1 VLVVLASALF
11 AGRAA
16 AQDSTAAVLARA
28 RSHYDRLE
36 VEQALP
42 LFRQV
47 ISPQWTAAVT
57 PAQRAEAFK
66 YIGATFVIMGKP
78 DSGAAYFQAA
88 LARDP
93 FTDLDARVFTPAQIT
108 AFAAARQT
116 TFAVGARPVTPA
128 RVNLRSDQVH
138 FTIVTTHSA
147 DVVVRLSSTAGGA
160 TFEVLRGGNDGVRDV
175 LWDGLTPGGAIA
187 PAGRYALDVV
197 ATSRLLS
204 IPDSV
209 RIYFDLHAE
218 TPPLEDTLRALA
230 PGALLPEHRS
240 QAGASG
246 DLVKGLAIAGGV
258 MLIANG
264 MNNDRLSSGSDA
276 RPAIVA
282 GAAAV
287 TGVVAF
293 LRGRAHTRIDAN
305 IAANRRLVAAHDSTN
320 AAIRARNADRLA
332 RPVLVIAPAGVV
344 AP

>member
-1 VLVVLASALF
+1 LLVVLASALF

-28 RSHYDRLE
+28 RAHYERVE

-47 ISPQWTAAVT
+47 TSPQWTAPVT

-66 YIGATFVIMGKP
+66 YIGAMLVIMGQR
-78 DSGAAYFQAA
+78 DSALAYFQAA

-93 FTDLDARVFTPAQIT
+93 FTDLDARAFTPAQVA

-116 TFAVGARPVTPA
+116 AFAVGARPVAAT
-128 RVNLRSDQVH
+128 RVSLRTDQVH

-147 DVVVRLSSTAGGA
+147 DVLARLSRVDSSLA
-160 TFEVLRGGNDGVRDV
+160 FVILQGGNDGVRDV
-175 LWDGLTPGGAIA
+175 LWDGLGPGGRIV
-187 PAGRYALDVV
+187 PPGRYALDVV

-209 RIYFDLHAE
+209 RVYFDLRVE
-218 TPPLEDTLRALA
+218 TPPLEDTLRAL
-230 PGALLPEHRS
+230 PPDTLLPEHRS
-240 QAGASG
+240 QSGARG
-246 DLVKGLAIAGGV
+246 DLGKGLALAGGV
-258 MLIANG
+258 LLLSRG
-264 MNNDRLSSGSDA
+264 LRNDRLSAGSDA
-276 RPAIVA
+276 RPVIVA
-282 GAAAV
+282 SAAAL

-293 LRGRAHTRIDAN
+293 LGGRAHSRIDAN
-305 IAANRRLVAAHDSTN
+305 IAANRRVRTTHDSTN
-320 AAIRARNADRLA
+320 AAIRTRNADRLA
-332 RPVLVIAPAGVV
+332 RPVLLIAPAGAG

>member
-1 VLVVLASALF
+1 VVVLASALF

-28 RSHYDRLE
+28 RAYYDGLE
-36 VEQALP
+36 IEQALP
-42 LFRQV
+42 LFRRV
-47 ISPQWTAAVT
+47 TSSQWTAPIT

-66 YIGATFVIMGKP
+66 YIGATLVIMGQR
-78 DSGAAYFQAA
+78 DSGVVYFQAA

-93 FTDLDARVFTPAQIT
+93 FTDLDARTFTPTQTA

-116 TFAVGARPVTPA
+116 AFAVGVRPVRPA
-128 RVNLRSDQVH
+128 RVSLRTDQVH

-147 DVVVRLSSTAGGA
+147 DVTVRLSRTESAQS
-160 TFEVLRGGNDGVRDV
+160 FEIVRGGNDGVRDV
-175 LWDGLTPGGAIA
+175 LWDGLAPGGTIV

-209 RIYFDLHAE
+209 RVFFDLRVE
-218 TPPLEDTLRALA
+218 TPPLEDTLRAF
-230 PGALLPEHRS
+230 PPDTLLPERKS
-240 QAGASG
+240 QAAARG
-246 DLVKGLAIAGGV
+246 DLGKGLALAGGV
-258 MLIANG
+258 LLLSRG
-264 MNNDRLSSGSDA
+264 LRNDRLSAGSDA

-282 GAAAV
+282 SAAAL

-293 LRGRAHTRIDAN
+293 LRGRSHSRIDAN
-305 IAANRRLVAAHDSTN
+305 IAANRRVRTAHDSTN
-320 AAIRARNADRLA
+320 AAIRMRNADRLA
-332 RPVLVIAPAGVV
+332 RPVLVIAPAGAV